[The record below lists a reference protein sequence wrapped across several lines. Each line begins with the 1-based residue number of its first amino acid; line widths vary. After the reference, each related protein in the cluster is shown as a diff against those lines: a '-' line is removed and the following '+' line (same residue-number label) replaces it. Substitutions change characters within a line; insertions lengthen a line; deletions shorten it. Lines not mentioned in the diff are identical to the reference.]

1 MGLPMIKPSFLICVL
16 AATLVGNGQTLHR
29 KNAAAIAKEANGAV
43 VSIVMSDKEGH
54 PIAQGSGFLIS
65 KDGRVVTNYHVIKS
79 GSSAVIK
86 LPDGASFPVEGVLVS
101 DKHRD
106 VAIIKAHGSNFR
118 MLILGDSARLQVGEE
133 VVAIG
138 SPLSLESTVSNGIL
152 SGIRTVEEEG
162 GKFLQITAPI
172 SPGSSGGPL
181 FNMVGEVVGITTS
194 HLVGGENLNFAI
206 PIDDVKHLT
215 LMPRL
220 AEARA
225 FPDEANEA
233 RGDKKDPSPKIGQT
247 TLTYKNTKPY
257 RFKADCSVVG
267 NVESCVIFNEL
278 AGNEDSDLFNSLL
291 LYSDDSL
298 ACFTSPESIDN
309 KFESKRFYVFLFN
322 THIEDP
328 VVSLFETYDNGT
340 LTGVQTFYLVP
351 SLDYSFEVS
360 ETGDGDNGIR
370 PLHGELSKDTFS
382 WAQLVTQ
389 RSFDN
394 WHYYSLDVS
403 LATGRMTRVWG
414 GKPTFGRCFWFD
426 HQSIDAAKELSR
438 PQWATKEAAEA
449 IARDRSETAVKLKAQ
464 IAAGTDATAVFV
476 TMCLFP

>member
-1 MGLPMIKPSFLICVL
+1 
-16 AATLVGNGQTLHR
+16 
-29 KNAAAIAKEANGAV
+29 
-43 VSIVMSDKEGH
+43 
-54 PIAQGSGFLIS
+54 
-65 KDGRVVTNYHVIKS
+65 
-79 GSSAVIK
+79 
-86 LPDGASFPVEGVLVS
+86 
-101 DKHRD
+101 
-106 VAIIKAHGSNFR
+106 
-118 MLILGDSARLQVGEE
+118 
-133 VVAIG
+133 
-138 SPLSLESTVSNGIL
+138 
-152 SGIRTVEEEG
+152 
-162 GKFLQITAPI
+162 
-172 SPGSSGGPL
+172 
-181 FNMVGEVVGITTS
+181 
-194 HLVGGENLNFAI
+194 
-206 PIDDVKHLT
+206 
-215 LMPRL
+215 
-220 AEARA
+220 
-225 FPDEANEA
+225 
-233 RGDKKDPSPKIGQT
+233 
-247 TLTYKNTKPY
+247 
-257 RFKADCSVVG
+257 
-267 NVESCVIFNEL
+267 VESCVIFNEL

-464 IAAGTDATAVFV
+464 IAAGTDATKKKNKRANDCVQNYYKQRCGSCSDEQAQKIMFDAWVARGSTFV
-476 TMCLFP
+476 DVAEKCERQAQ